1 MSALVRPDQDS
12 MWRIDSDTLERREDS
27 LLDSN
32 LSFLGVLTVI
42 DIDNAG
48 ALQ

>member
-1 MSALVRPDQDS
+1 MR
-12 MWRIDSDTLERREDS
+12 RIDCDTLDRREGG

-42 DIDNAG
+42 DIDNALV
-48 ALQ
+48 LQ